1 MVAAFLLIWCK
12 RQTAALPTPD
22 LATVEVHGLDPNTK
36 YTVALF
42 DLAGRRLQTYE
53 AIAGTNVELQQNEL
67 VTGVYLVN
75 IYSNAGMIGTAK
87 VVVR

>member
-1 MVAAFLLIWCK
+1 M
-12 RQTAALPTPD
+12 PD

-42 DLAGRRLQTYE
+42 GRAGRRLQTYE
-53 AIAGTNVELQQNEL
+53 AIAGTNVELQRNEL
-67 VTGVYLVN
+67 VTRVYVVN
-75 IYSNAGMIGTAK
+75 IYSNAGMIGTSK